1 MSWWRAVKKKG
12 NKAEILILGDIGS
25 SWWASVN
32 TQQIRKELADFDDV
46 EEITLRIDSPGG
58 SVFAGIGLYSYLK
71 DHKAKKK
78 VYIDGMC
85 ASIATVIA
93 MSGDE
98 IYMNNASQFMIHNP
112 WTIAVGEAK
121 ELRHDAEVLEG
132 LKDSIIN
139 AYMTKTNLT
148 KEELVKAMDK
158 TTYYNAKDA
167 LAAGFITEIT
177 HTIDAKNCLEDWDM
191 TYSNYEKNYNKNTL
205 DIQITENEERKMTLK
220 EIQDK
225 HPDIYNEIL
234 NIGKNEERERI
245 KALDTLS
252 NKANEIGKEIV
263 NKAKYETFAEA
274 GTIAMELI
282 EKGGIA
288 SAENRTLENKKVD
301 PFDLRQ
307 NDAKELNKIEN
318 SEIFN
323 LTNQKQETVL
333 NYIDEIAGGQ

>member
-46 EEITLRIDSPGG
+46 EEINLRIDSPGG

-93 MSGDE
+93 MAGDE

-132 LKDSIIN
+132 LKDSIIS

-205 DIQITENEERKMTLK
+205 DIQTTENEERKMTLK

-307 NDAKELNKIEN
+307 NDAKELNEIEN